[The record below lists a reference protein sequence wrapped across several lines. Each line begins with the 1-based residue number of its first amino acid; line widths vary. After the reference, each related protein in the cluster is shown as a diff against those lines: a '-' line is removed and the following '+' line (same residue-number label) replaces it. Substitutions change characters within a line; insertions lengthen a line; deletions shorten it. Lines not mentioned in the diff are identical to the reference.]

1 MPDGHPIRAISILA
15 ERSCLT
21 VTGAVVPRPIR
32 HLVALVLAGLVL
44 AASAVPVLA
53 ADEPVLTGTVLDASG
68 APFPVEQARMTMTG
82 PDGGGMH
89 AAPLEI
95 APDGSF
101 EVALQPWGS
110 ATSPAE
116 VTISIT
122 GVVAESIANADGCTD
137 DYAPVAKATFD
148 VALESGGEPEPVAIV
163 ALPSIVGTVCG
174 AAATSAPTLPPSAV
188 SPVTPAPS
196 AAPAAAPVAD
206 SGETTSWLPILL
218 LAVVGLALALGA
230 WRVLSGRSR
239 A

>member
-1 MPDGHPIRAISILA
+1 
-15 ERSCLT
+15 
-21 VTGAVVPRPIR
+21 VPRPLR
-32 HLVALVLAGLVL
+32 RLVALVLAGLVL
-44 AASAVPVLA
+44 AATAVPVLA

-95 APDGSF
+95 AADGSF

-110 ATSPAE
+110 TATPAE
-116 VTISIT
+116 VTISVT
-122 GVVAESIANADGCTD
+122 GIVAESIANADGCTD
-137 DYAPVAKATFD
+137 DYAPVAEASFD
-148 VALESGGEPEPVAIV
+148 LALEGGGEPDPVAIV
-163 ALPSIVGTVCG
+163 AQPAIVGTVCG

-188 SPVTPAPS
+188 SPVTPPPS
-196 AAPAAAPVAD
+196 AAPAAAPAPVV
-206 SGETTSWLPILL
+206 ETSEAMPWPLILL
-218 LAVVGLALALGA
+218 LGVVALALALGA